1 MEFKLIIGLVIFVVS
16 FYYIISEKIPVTW
29 VSLIGGIFMVIFGV
43 ITEEQGIDA
52 IANNLNIILLLVAMM
67 IMVNLISET
76 GFFQWIALKMAI
88 YVEAKPVKLLAV
100 FGIVTAL
107 LSAFLDNV
115 TTVLLVI
122 PVVIEITR
130 ELKLNPKP
138 FILLVVIS
146 SNIGGAATLIGD
158 PPNLIVATQGDLG
171 FNQFFLYSTPLA
183 IINMFLAIFIFK
195 YIFKKDLVV
204 SEELRSNMLK
214 VDANSVVDDWVKLK
228 KSLIIFILVIV
239 SFFFESFHHRGLENL
254 ALLGALYLSIRMK
267 RNPHDIFKEI
277 EWEMIFFLIGL
288 FLLVRGVE
296 ELKLLTLFEKYISL
310 LARDNTSIVAL
321 LILWLSSFS
330 TMFIGSISHAVTFSQ
345 VVNVLEIKYGTKMLW
360 WALSYGTCYGGI
372 GTLIASACNL
382 IGVNVAK
389 QRGCNISSKEYMKY
403 GILIMIL
410 TGIVNSLFILI
421 VL

>member
-1 MEFKLIIGLVIFVVS
+1 MEFKMIIGLVIFVVS
-16 FYYIISEKIPVTW
+16 FYYIITEKIPVTW
-29 VSLIGGIFMVIFGV
+29 VSLIGGIFMVIFGI
-43 ITEEQGIDA
+43 ITEEQGINA

-76 GFFQWIALKMAI
+76 GFFQWLALKMAI
-88 YVEAKPVKLLAV
+88 YVEAKPIKLLAV
-100 FGIVTAL
+100 FGLVTAL

-122 PVVIEITR
+122 PVVLAITK
-130 ELKLNPKP
+130 ELKINPKP
-138 FILLVVIS
+138 FILIVVIS

-158 PPNLIVATQGDLG
+158 PPNLIIAAQGDIG
-171 FNQFFLYSTPLA
+171 FNEFFLYSTPLA
-183 IINMFLAIFIFK
+183 IINMIMVIFLFR
-195 YIFKKDLVV
+195 YLFKKELIV
-204 SEELRSNMLK
+204 SDGLRNEMLN
-214 VDANSVVDDWVKLK
+214 VDANSVVDDWPKLK
-228 KSLIIFILVIV
+228 KSLAIFILVIV

-296 ELKLLTLFEKYISL
+296 ELKLLTLFEKFINVFSNG
-310 LARDNTSIVAL
+310 NTSIVAL
-321 LILWLSSFS
+321 LILWLSNFS
-330 TMFIGSISHAVTFSQ
+330 TIFIGSISHAVTFSQ
-345 VVNVLEIKYGTKMLW
+345 VVSVLEIKYGTKMLW
-360 WALSYGTCYGGI
+360 WALSYGACYGGI

-382 IGVNVAK
+382 IGINAAK

-403 GILIMIL
+403 GLLVMFFTGLI
-410 TGIVNSLFILI
+410 NSLFILL

>member
-345 VVNVLEIKYGTKMLW
+345 VVNVLGIKYGTKMLW